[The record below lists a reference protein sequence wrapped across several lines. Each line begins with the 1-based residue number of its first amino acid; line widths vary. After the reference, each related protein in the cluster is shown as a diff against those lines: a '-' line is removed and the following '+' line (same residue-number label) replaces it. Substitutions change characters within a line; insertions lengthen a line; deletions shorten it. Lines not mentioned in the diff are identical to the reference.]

1 MLTEA
6 EKKWLEK
13 RKPPTVK
20 PWCTTADDNFC
31 NHCTQYDIDCVPWF
45 RNTGDC
51 PTHRG
56 GDFRDAAEFEARVS
70 RIMALYL
77 GAPPCGVGTCNNP
90 NFLCPEC
97 RLKHARLKA
106 EQEME
111 E

>member
-6 EKKWLEK
+6 EKKWLEE
-13 RKPPTVK
+13 RKSSLRYACHSCKFKGEGGCFYVPPIERE
-20 PWCTTADDNFC
+20 WCYLDHVNQDWA
-31 NHCTQYDIDCVPWF
+31 
-45 RNTGDC
+45 
-51 PTHRG
+51 
-56 GDFRDAAEFEARVS
+56 DAAEFEARVS

-111 E
+111 